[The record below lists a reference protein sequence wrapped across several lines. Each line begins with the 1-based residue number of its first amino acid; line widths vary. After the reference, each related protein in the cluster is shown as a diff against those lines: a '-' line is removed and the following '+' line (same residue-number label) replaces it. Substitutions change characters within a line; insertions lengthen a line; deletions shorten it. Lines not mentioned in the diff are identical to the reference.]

1 MHLLFHLQLCM
12 YSPFVRHL
20 LENSGEEDCV
30 IYLPNVHN
38 TSVRYLLEML
48 LTGSSSEIN
57 KTEIGNLK
65 ILLEI
70 LGCSPE
76 MGFSIEKMDKNCKKV
91 ALKNDDKGD
100 DELNR
105 NLSKP
110 KISKVFMSK
119 GKLNK

>member
-1 MHLLFHLQLCM
+1 M

-57 KTEIGNLK
+57 KTELGNLK

-70 LGCSPE
+70 LGCSQE
-76 MGFSIEKMDKNCKKV
+76 MGFSIEKMHQNCKKV
-91 ALKNDDKGD
+91 TLKNCND

-110 KISKVFMSK
+110 NISKVFMPK